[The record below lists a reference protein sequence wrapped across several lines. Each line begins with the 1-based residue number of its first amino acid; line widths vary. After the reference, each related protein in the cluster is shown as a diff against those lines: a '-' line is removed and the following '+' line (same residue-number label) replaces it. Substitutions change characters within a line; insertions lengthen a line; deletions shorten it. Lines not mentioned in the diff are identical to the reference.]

1 VVGSATAPVQE
12 VITHGENGLLTNFFD
27 PQAIAQTVAQAL
39 AEPQP
44 RLREAARR
52 TVVERYDL
60 RSVCLPQW
68 MRLLET

>member
-1 VVGSATAPVQE
+1 
-12 VITHGENGLLTNFFD
+12 LTDFFD
-27 PQAIAQTVAQAL
+27 PQAIAQTVVQAL

-44 RLREAARR
+44 RLRETARR

-68 MRLLET
+68 MQLLRG